1 MNLPN
6 DFFFW
11 RGCWA
16 DFRAYLPTNFFFFE
30 GAVEQIGTKV
40 ASSFQAWLKASFNLK
55 LLKNILKEIGP
66 ALLFQGDPL
75 HALAGG
81 DICFAPDLLGN
92 GDEEVVHDRSDHL
105 TKYRTFEMCLYKMII
120 TIIIIMLYLIIIW
133 PDVPLQNWWLQQKP
147 RNCKSLLGPPPN
159 SWVSCLFSLH
169 ASCQPQ
175 IQKSFLNCVSQT

>member
-1 MNLPN
+1 M
-6 DFFFW
+6 
-11 RGCWA
+11 
-16 DFRAYLPTNFFFFE
+16 TSFFE

-92 GDEEVVHDRSDHL
+92 GDEEVFHDRSDNL
-105 TKYRTFEMCLYKMII
+105 TKDRTFQTCLCII
-120 TIIIIMLYLIIIW
+120 
-133 PDVPLQNWWLQQKP
+133 
-147 RNCKSLLGPPPN
+147 
-159 SWVSCLFSLH
+159 
-169 ASCQPQ
+169 
-175 IQKSFLNCVSQT
+175 